1 MSTWTVEVTPE
12 FEKAIKKL
20 DRAVTKR
27 IIAGLEEIAAS
38 GDPRSR
44 GRGLTGNRAGYWR
57 YRFGN
62 YRVIAIIED
71 RRCTIIAVTTGHRS
85 AIYT

>member
-1 MSTWTVEVTPE
+1 MSPWTVEITSE

-20 DRAVTKR
+20 DRATAKR
-27 IIAGLEEIAAS
+27 IITGLENIVAS

-44 GRGLTGNRAGYWR
+44 GTGLSGNRSGCWR
-57 YRFGN
+57 YRFGD

-71 RRCTIIAVTTGHRS
+71 RRCTIVAVAAGHRS
-85 AIYT
+85 TIYT